1 MFDFGSIVFVSF
13 PFTDLSDSKLRPAL
27 VVSRDNDRR
36 TDVVLAFITSRSH
49 AGMLPDSFPITASPS
64 NGLKVP
70 SFVRFD
76 KLVTLD
82 KRLVVG
88 ALGTAESDWLT
99 AARSAF
105 HGVFGFGSPQP

>member
-13 PFTDLSDSKLRPAL
+13 PFIDLSDSKLRPAL

-36 TDVVLAFITSRSH
+36 ADLVLAFITSRSH
-49 AGMLPDSFPITASPS
+49 AGTLPDSFPMVPSPS

-70 SFVRFD
+70 SAVRFD

-88 ALGTAESDWLT
+88 ELGNADPDWLT

-105 HGVFGFGSPQP
+105 HGVFGFGYPQS

>member
-1 MFDFGSIVFVSF
+1 MFDSGSIVVVSF

-36 TDVVLAFITSRSH
+36 ADLVLAFITSRSH
-49 AGMLPDSFPITASPS
+49 MGTLPDTFPIAPSPS

-70 SFVRFD
+70 SVVWFD

-82 KRLVVG
+82 RRLV
-88 ALGTAESDWLT
+88 LGELGNAEPDWLS
-99 AARSAF
+99 AARSVF
-105 HGVFGFGSPQP
+105 HGVFGFDLPQQ